1 MPPTLLVPG
10 SLRGDPRAVPI
21 NSIITW
27 LRKRMPEFSGPTPTS
42 LSDRVIIAKSET
54 GSGKSTVLPAHVFRL
69 LRDVRAPANEKY
81 LGRSVLCTQPRVLTA
96 MTLARDM
103 AASPHYPDLKLP
115 NLLSAERTAGTVGFQ
130 TGPISDSP
138 PQGLIYATAGVLLAQ
153 LRAAASDGDFSEIA
167 SRFAFIIID
176 EAHERSLDID
186 PVLMLLKQFL
196 LHGLAEGGR
205 AARTLPF
212 VILAS
217 ATISVDVYARYFDL
231 IDPKAPGVPLETNVF
246 HIVGRQHGIEERWPE
261 VGTNDYIAEASRVA
275 AAIHCDNPEDPPGQ
289 CDILVFMP
297 GLGET
302 RKVTTALEKAR
313 DDGKLDRG
321 GPVVIL
327 VINREAVNKETAAF
341 VLVKAPVEMLWKTL
355 AQEEIYTAE
364 AIEGMREKGLTPRRI
379 VVSTV
384 VAETGLT
391 IETLKYVIDGG
402 WQRAS
407 ENYHPF
413 GVGGLVTR
421 PAPQSR
427 IKQRKGRA
435 GRLFPGVFY
444 PLYTRKVFD
453 ALPPQQMPDI
463 VSEGAQS
470 IILDII
476 LGQQIGKSLQLPTTG
491 VAAASQ
497 LCFRGEDIDMLDPP
511 PADAF
516 AAAIETTVA
525 LGFFNNEA
533 ELLGRPPAEER
544 GDAEPDVVGVG
555 YGLTGLGRVAAR
567 FGRLSLPMRR
577 LLMAAPL
584 WNCSVGDLATV
595 IGVIQTCGD
604 RGLSSLM
611 DPSARRRAMATEREG
626 GPTLDAAARTVL
638 DRVIPEGASPQL
650 LYKGG
655 AAKKL
660 RALAQDD
667 LVEGLWVFD
676 AYRDALET
684 AFQGD
689 RVLTAMEEWCAER
702 QLDSEALVSI
712 AALRESAIEEM
723 IPAGLNPFWG
733 EEYRLRAVSR
743 DTIASRI
750 QGLKRCFH
758 DAFRLNTLL
767 PQVSER
773 ARKKL
778 HVNRFGLTVAC
789 PTLTLIG
796 GEGAHV
802 VAPNISIVPYR
813 PQAREGKQAALP
825 LRWSLQAALVSVLDT
840 SSPET
845 RVAPDPDL
853 LSPKDSA
860 PKDSAPK

>member
-10 SLRGDPRAVPI
+10 SLRGDPGAVPI
-21 NSIITW
+21 DSITTW
-27 LRKRMPEFSGPTPTS
+27 LRKRMPEFSGPTPTV

-69 LRDVRAPANEKY
+69 LRDVRAPASQKY

-96 MTLARDM
+96 MSLARDM
-103 AASPHYPDLKLP
+103 AMSPHYPDLKLP
-115 NLLSAERTAGTVGFQ
+115 NLLSDERIAGTVGFQ
-130 TGPISDSP
+130 TGPISDMP
-138 PQGLIYATAGVLLAQ
+138 QQGLIYATAGVLLAQ
-153 LRAAASDGDFSEIA
+153 LRAAASAGDFSEIA
-167 SRFAFIIID
+167 ARFAFIIID

-196 LHGLAEGGR
+196 LHGLSIGGR
-205 AARTLPF
+205 PAQMLPF
-212 VILAS
+212 IILAS
-217 ATISVDVYARYFDL
+217 ATISVDVYARYFNL
-231 IDPKAPGVPLETNVF
+231 IDPKTPGVPLESNVF

-261 VGTNDYIAEASRVA
+261 VGTNDYIAEAGRVA
-275 AAIHCDNPEDPPGQ
+275 AAIHCDNPEDQPAQ

-297 GLGET
+297 GLAET

-313 DDGKLDRG
+313 DDGKLDCG

-341 VLVKAPVEMLWKTL
+341 VLVKAPIEMLWKTL
-355 AQEEIYTAE
+355 AQEEIYSAE
-364 AIEGMREKGLTPRRI
+364 AIGAMREKGLTPRRI
-379 VVSTV
+379 IVSTV

-407 ENYHPF
+407 ESYHPF
-413 GVGGLVTR
+413 GVSGLITR

-444 PLYTRKVFD
+444 PLYTRKVFE

-463 VSEGAQS
+463 VTEGAFS

-476 LGQQIGKSLQLPTTG
+476 LGQQISKTLSLPTSTTG
-491 VAAASQ
+491 VAAASR

-516 AAAIETTVA
+516 ATAIELTVA
-525 LGFFNNEA
+525 LGFFNDEA
-533 ELLGRPPAEER
+533 ELLGRPPAEELV
-544 GDAEPDVVGVG
+544 DAEPDVLGVG
-555 YGLTGLGRVAAR
+555 YGLTGLGRVAAQ
-567 FGRLSLPMRR
+567 FSRLPLTMRR

-584 WNCSVGDLATV
+584 WNCAVSDLATV
-595 IGVIQTCGD
+595 IGVIQSCGD
-604 RGLSSLM
+604 RGLSALL
-611 DPSARRRAMATEREG
+611 DPAVRRRAMAAEREG
-626 GPTLDAAARTVL
+626 GPTLDAAARGAFA
-638 DRVIPEGASPQL
+638 RVIPEGASPQL
-650 LYKGG
+650 LFGSG
-655 AAKKL
+655 ATKKL
-660 RALAQDD
+660 RSVAQDD
-667 LVEGLWVFD
+667 LIEGLWIFD
-676 AYRDALET
+676 AYRAALET

-689 RVLTAMEEWCAER
+689 RVLAAMEEWCVER
-702 QLDSEALVSI
+702 HLDSEALVSI
-712 AALRESAIEEM
+712 AAARETAIEEM

-733 EEYRLRAVSR
+733 EEYRLRAATR
-743 DTIASRI
+743 DSLASRI

-758 DAFRLNTLL
+758 DAFRLNTLA
-767 PQVSER
+767 PRVSER
-773 ARKKL
+773 TRREL

-789 PTLTLIG
+789 PTLALLG

-802 VAPNISIVPYR
+802 VAPTVSIVPFR
-813 PQAREGKQAALP
+813 PQASEGRPGTLP
-825 LRWSLQAALVSVLDT
+825 LRWALQAALVSVLET
-840 SSPET
+840 RSPET

-853 LSPKDSA
+853 LSPKDPA
-860 PKDSAPK
+860 PK